1 MKTAGRTGAR
11 AQSSGEELANSAS
24 HGAGLVGAIIGS
36 PFLIVSAVHHGDAA
50 FIVGASIFCAAMIL
64 LYSASTVYHAL
75 PAGPLKRLFLV
86 FDHSAI
92 LLLIAG
98 TYTPFTLGV
107 LRPTAGWQLFAGVW
121 ALALVG
127 ITLRLLGRGT
137 HPVITTGL
145 YLAMGWLVLLK
156 LDALIAAVP
165 PAGLAWLVGGGLS
178 YSLGVVFFALD
189 TRIRY
194 GHAIWHAFVV
204 GGTACHYFAVLW
216 HAAGPFAAN
225 G

>member
-1 MKTAGRTGAR
+1 MKTIDRAPAR
-11 AQSSGEELANSAS
+11 AQSPGEELANSAS
-24 HGAGLVGAIIGS
+24 HGAGLVGAIVGT
-36 PFLIVSAVHHGDAA
+36 PFLIISAVRDGDPA

-75 PAGPLKRLFLV
+75 PVGPLKRLFLA

-107 LRPTAGWQLFAGVW
+107 LRETAGWQLFAGVW

-127 ITLRLLGRGT
+127 LTLRALGRGT

-165 PAGLAWLVGGGLS
+165 PAGLGWLVGGGLS

-189 TRIRY
+189 SRIQY
-194 GHAIWHAFVV
+194 GHAIWHALVV
-204 GGTACHYFAVLW
+204 GGTACHFFAVLW
-216 HAAGPFAAN
+216 YAAGSSVAN

>member
-1 MKTAGRTGAR
+1 MKAIGKASVR
-11 AQSSGEELANSAS
+11 AQSPGEELANSAS
-24 HGAGLVGAIIGS
+24 HGAGLVGAIVGT
-36 PFLIVSAVHHGDAA
+36 PFLVVSAVRGGDTA

-75 PAGPLKRLFLV
+75 PAGSLKRFFLTL
-86 FDHSAI
+86 DHSAI

-107 LRPTAGWQLFAGVW
+107 LRDTAGWQLFAGVW
-121 ALALVG
+121 TLALVG
-127 ITLRLLGRGT
+127 LTLRALGRGT

-145 YLAMGWLVLLK
+145 YLAMGWLVLFK
-156 LDALIAAVP
+156 LNALIAAVP
-165 PAGLAWLVGGGLS
+165 PAGVAWLVGGGLS
-178 YSLGVVFFALD
+178 YSLGVVFFTLD
-189 TRIRY
+189 SRIRY

-216 HAAGPFAAN
+216 YAA
-225 G
+225 